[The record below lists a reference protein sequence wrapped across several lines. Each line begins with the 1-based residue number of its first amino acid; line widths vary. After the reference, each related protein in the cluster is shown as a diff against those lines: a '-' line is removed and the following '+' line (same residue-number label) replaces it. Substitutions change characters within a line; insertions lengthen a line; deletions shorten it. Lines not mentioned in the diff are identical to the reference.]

1 MDALQGAAGE
11 VRVLRMPPGMLL
23 DSVAFASAGWSAAT
37 LSHGSMRTLKR
48 VHTRRDTL
56 AVLAGTQ
63 VDPMGWVLARA
74 AETLA
79 R

>member
-1 MDALQGAAGE
+1 
-11 VRVLRMPPGMLL
+11 MLL
-23 DSVAFASAGWSAAT
+23 DSVAFSSAGWSAAT

-48 VHTRRDTL
+48 VHSKRDTL
-56 AVLAGTQ
+56 AVLAGSQ